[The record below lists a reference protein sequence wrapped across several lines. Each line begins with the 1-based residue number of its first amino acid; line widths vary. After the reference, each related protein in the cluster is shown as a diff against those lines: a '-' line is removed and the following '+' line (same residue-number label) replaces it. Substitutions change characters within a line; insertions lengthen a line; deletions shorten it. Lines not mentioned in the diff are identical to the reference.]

1 MNPIEFARF
10 AILADFIQQKVGM
23 ESSVAIHLC
32 VPSKLLFV
40 WIVTKRLMSL
50 QLNQLNISVK
60 TTQKIFT
67 VSAHLAHGAC

>member
-10 AILADFIQQKVGM
+10 AILADFIKQKVVT

-32 VPSKLLFV
+32 VPSELLFA

-50 QLNQLNISVK
+50 QLNQLNINVK
-60 TTQKIFT
+60 TT
-67 VSAHLAHGAC
+67 